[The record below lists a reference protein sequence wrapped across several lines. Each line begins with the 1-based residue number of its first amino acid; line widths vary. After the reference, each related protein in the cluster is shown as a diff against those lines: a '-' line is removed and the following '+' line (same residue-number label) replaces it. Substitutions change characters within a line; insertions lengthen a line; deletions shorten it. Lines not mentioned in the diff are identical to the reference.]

1 MLDFPSSPSNAQVY
15 NSPNGTSWIWDGA
28 KWTSAAF
35 TGVTIDTHYR
45 NRIINGDMS
54 VDQRNG
60 GSVVPAPSGV
70 TYIIDRWKLA
80 SSYATSHGSNI
91 GQSTGPVTAGFTNAL
106 IWISTATAYTPAAGD
121 NLYWLHYVEG
131 CNFND
136 ANWGTANALPIVLE
150 FWAAVNVA
158 GTYAGSFRN
167 AATNR
172 SYVFTFALVANTW
185 TKVRINIP
193 GDTTGTWAVANNAA
207 ALILSFNLG
216 SGSTSAAAAGAW
228 TAGNFY
234 TAPGATNIVT
244 TANGNITF
252 TGVALMVG
260 AAAANA
266 EPEFRKYSDNLIDC
280 QRYFFKPTIATSAG
294 GYGGGAA
301 NVNVYPTRNF
311 PVVMRAAPTT
321 SGAAFGGF
329 NYNAPSSAL
338 ATTGVQWAATNTAIG
353 SFTLVVSGDTYD
365 ADF

>member
-1 MLDFPSSPSNAQVY
+1 VY
-15 NSPNGTSWIWDGA
+15 TDN
-28 KWTSAAF
+28 
-35 TGVTIDTHYR
+35 HYR

-260 AAAANA
+260 AAATNA
-266 EPEFRKYSDNLIDC
+266 EPEFKSYADNLIDC
-280 QRYFFKPTIATSAG
+280 QRYYNSFMQRVAG
-294 GYGGGAA
+294 NVTTGGAQA
-301 NVNVYPTRNF
+301 TPSYLFSP
-311 PVVMRAAPTT
+311 VMRATPTVTQSGITYFNASALTITPQAGGASLFT
-321 SGAAFGGF
+321 SVTVTAAGT
-329 NYNAPSSAL
+329 YNA
-338 ATTGVQWAATNTAIG
+338 TG
-353 SFTLVVSGDTYD
+353 TLICD